1 MIYPSLSQ
9 FITIPQL
16 FRFHYKNNPEETIY
30 FYAEDGQD
38 EPTEITYL
46 EFVRASHRAAHLLCP
61 RGSGSAEVVGVI
73 ALCDTVVYSAVIA
86 GLMEAGAVPLLIS
99 HRNTAAAVVNLLKK
113 SGAHRLLTT
122 HSTLQE
128 LLQNVRT
135 ELRGERTYEVT
146 FEEIPGLYALFPN
159 LGSETSKDPFEVYP
173 HSFQPGPDHTA
184 MIMHS
189 SGSTGLPKAIFIT
202 HAVIYMNWGA
212 GSFTT
217 QFRSHKLRV
226 GSFGL
231 PSFHAL
237 GILIQIFVPT
247 YASTPVGV
255 YPPVVSSAEALPI
268 TPTPDNIIEHLKR
281 TSCTASFAIPSMVQI
296 WANLLQVV
304 LFGGGPLASAVGD
317 YLVTCGVPLRAA
329 YGGTEFGT
337 ISTFHFDGNHEE
349 WAWFD
354 FADTQNVRW
363 IPQGDG
369 TFELHCLNS
378 DTFRVSVENLPD
390 VAGYATSDLWT
401 PHPSKPGLWAIVG
414 RVDDVIIHSSGEK
427 TVPGP
432 FEDKVG
438 KSPLLRAVIMF
449 GRERDQPGVLVE
461 PSPENQVDVEDPPQV
476 SAFRNKIWPV
486 IEEGNKL
493 LPAFSRV
500 YKEMILVTSLNKP
513 LPRAGKGTV
522 MRKAALHEYKQ
533 EIDQIYE
540 NVESNTS
547 SVKPPTSWEDPTI
560 QEWLATQVEDLC
572 HNSVNKSDDIF
583 QHGFDSLC
591 ATILRLR
598 LVSSLRATGNAQVSR
613 LISQNTIYN
622 YPTISKLSQFI
633 MGLLESRQNG
643 VLVNSHEDAIEN
655 MISLYSKGL
664 EAPIP
669 SNTGNA
675 PTKVVVLLTGSTGNL
690 GAQILAAL
698 LLTESVA
705 EVYTLNRPSS
715 KLSIKKRH
723 QERFEDKGLDV
734 GLLSSQKLVLLEGD
748 SFHPTLGL
756 TDVVYSKLQES
767 LTIIIHNA
775 WRLDFNL
782 SLSSFEPH
790 VRGTRNLIDL
800 ARSSRYV
807 PWLRFLFTSSIGSAQ
822 SWDPSTMGP
831 YPEKV
836 VSDPKYAVGAGYG
849 ESKYI
854 SERILEKSKL
864 NVSSFR
870 IGQITG
876 GQNGAWALSDWLPM
890 IIKSSLALG
899 ILPDAT
905 GIVSWLPTEAVAGAI
920 LDVAFTS
927 ESPPLAMN
935 LVHPKPVSWTNIMRM
950 IRESLISTKNLGLEA
965 LPLVS
970 FKSWV
975 KALEDTANTSPQR
988 VQNEL
993 PAYKII
999 DFIRAIA
1006 AGSEGKNVDADA
1018 LGGAIFETSSI
1029 QRLSK
1034 KMNELHPLQRLDAER
1049 WVKYWVNYGI

>member
-1 MIYPSLSQ
+1 MIHPSLSQ

-30 FYAEDGQD
+30 FYAEDEKD
-38 EPTEITYL
+38 EPTKIKYL
-46 EFVRASHRAAHLLCP
+46 EFVRASHRAAHLLFP
-61 RGSGSAEVVGVI
+61 RHSGSAEVVGVV

-86 GLMEAGAVPLLIS
+86 GIMEAGMVPLLIS

-122 HSTLQE
+122 HSTLHE
-128 LLQNVRT
+128 LLQNIRT
-135 ELRGERTYEVT
+135 ELTCETAYEVT

-159 LGSETSKDPFEVYP
+159 LGSETLKDPFEIYP
-173 HSFQPGPDHTA
+173 QSSQPDPDHIA
-184 MIMHS
+184 LIVHS

-202 HAVIYMNWGA
+202 HAVIYMNWGL
-212 GSFTT
+212 SSLIT
-217 QFRSHKLRV
+217 QFRRHKLRV

-237 GILIQIFVPT
+237 GILIQVFMPVF
-247 YASTPVGV
+247 ASTPVGV
-255 YPPVVSSAEALPI
+255 YPPVVTGAEALPV
-268 TPTPDNIIEHLKR
+268 TPTPDNIIDHLKR
-281 TSCTASFAIPSMVQI
+281 TSCTASYTIPSMIQI
-296 WANLLQVV
+296 WAQSSSSIEVLRKLKILL
-304 LFGGGPLASAVGD
+304 FAVGD
-317 YLVTCGVPLRAA
+317 YLVTCGVPLRAT
-329 YGGTEFGT
+329 YGGTEIGAL
-337 ISTFHFDGNHEE
+337 STYDFKFDGNHED

-354 FADTQNVRW
+354 FTDTQNVRW

-390 VAGYATSDLWT
+390 VAGYATSDLWS
-401 PHPSKPGLWAIVG
+401 PHPTKPGIWTIIG
-414 RVDDVIIHSSGEK
+414 RADDVIIHSSGEK

-438 KSPLLRAVIMF
+438 HSPLLRAVIMF

-461 PSPENQVDVEDPPQV
+461 PSPENRVDIDDPAQL

-493 LPAFSRV
+493 LPAFSRI

-522 MRKAALHEYKQ
+522 MRKAALHEY
-533 EIDQIYE
+533 E

-547 SVKPPTSWEDPTI
+547 GVKPPSSWEDPTI

-572 HNSVNKSDDIF
+572 HNSVNNSDDIF
-583 QHGFDSLC
+583 HHGFDSLC

-598 LVSSLRATGNAQVSR
+598 LVSSLRATGNVLVSR
-613 LISQNTIYN
+613 LISQNVIYN
-622 YPTISKLSQFI
+622 YPTITKLSQFI
-633 MGLLESRQNG
+633 VGLIESKPGQNG
-643 VLVNSHEDAIEN
+643 VLVNSHEEEIES

-669 SNTGNA
+669 PNAGNA

-690 GAQILAAL
+690 GAQILADL
-698 LLTESVA
+698 LLNESVA

-723 QERFEDKGLDV
+723 QERFEDKELDV

-748 SFHPTLGL
+748 SSHPTLGL
-756 TDVVYSKLQES
+756 TDAVYSKLQES

-807 PWLRFLFTSSIGSAQ
+807 HWLRFLFTSSIGSAQ
-822 SWDPSTMGP
+822 SWDPTTMGP
-831 YPEKV
+831 YPDKV
-836 VSDPKYAVGAGYG
+836 VSDPKYAVGPGYG

-854 SERILEKSKL
+854 SERILAKSEL
-864 NVSSFR
+864 HVSSFR

-905 GIVSWLPTEAVAGAI
+905 GVVSWLPAEAVAGAI

-927 ESPPLAMN
+927 ESPPLAIN
-935 LVHPKPVSWTNIMRM
+935 LVHPKPVAWSSVMTM
-950 IRESLISTKNLGLEA
+950 IRESFISVKSLNLEA

-988 VQNEL
+988 VRNEL

-1006 AGSEGKNVDADA
+1006 VASEGKNTDADA

-1034 KMNELHPLQRLDAER
+1034 KINELGPLQRLDVEP
-1049 WVKYWVNYGI
+1049 WVKYWVNCGM